1 MNYHRNMIIATFR
14 ANHPTILTVTE
25 ARLQALDQDLFDT
38 INDELESEAT
48 KAGIPINKFNLSMLV
63 YFSELSKSAAPR
75 KRAEAACKY
84 FTSTMPVP

>member
-14 ANHPTILTVTE
+14 AIHPKVLTVTE
-25 ARLQALDQDLFDT
+25 ARLEKLDQDLFET
-38 INDELESEAT
+38 INDELESEAA

-63 YFSELSKSAAPR
+63 YFSELSQSAAPV

-84 FTSTMPVP
+84 FKSTMPVP